1 MLFSIAVFVVP
12 SESCFLGLSMLSLE
26 VLLLP
31 NALAG
36 LRNVN
41 LHAQVSRQ
49 AQHFVDLGGAVITLQ
64 TLRCRFRR
72 TRSAL

>member
-1 MLFSIAVFVVP
+1 
-12 SESCFLGLSMLSLE
+12 MLSLE